1 MSGHAAPQEIVR
13 ELALQLLVMVLSL
26 SVHECAHAWAAFRL
40 GDDTAARQGRLS
52 LSPVTH
58 VDPIGTLLIPAVG
71 VLLGGFGFIGWARP
85 TPVNPT
91 RFRKGIGMRWGMA
104 IVAAAGPLS
113 NLLLALLALGG
124 FSLMVRAGVGVGGH
138 ASGPAMFVV
147 TLFYVNVGLAIFNL
161 LPLPPLDG
169 SQLLPRSFDGFKQ
182 AVAPYSFLLLM
193 VVINVRT
200 LREPL
205 LEVPFRLAVHGL
217 QSLVGLRL
225 LADGAF

>member
-1 MSGHAAPQEIVR
+1 MRPTFSQNYSRRSFIGTSA
-13 ELALQLLVMVLSL
+13 S
-26 SVHECAHAWAAFRL
+26 AAFAFTFLPSRVFGANDRL
-40 GDDTAARQGRLS
+40 R
-52 LSPVTH
+52 
-58 VDPIGTLLIPAVG
+58 I
-71 VLLGGFGFIGWARP
+71 
-85 TPVNPT
+85 
-91 RFRKGIGMRWGMA
+91 
-104 IVAAAGPLS
+104 
-113 NLLLALLALGG
+113 
-124 FSLMVRAGVGVGGH
+124 AGVGVGGH